1 MKKIVFIVLLLLI
14 IPVCINAAQ
23 PNAGEARSR
32 GFRVTPRNT
41 EELNQAI
48 EMRKQNFQKERAGME
63 EEKSLMYENQNKIRS
78 GAQNLMIME
87 NMIGKNGPETSR
99 VAGDINLSSEK
110 TLKLESEFKNR
121 SKVKK
126 FFFGHKKDI
135 VDTFSEEI
143 SQRDKNISKLR
154 ELYEDLESS
163 EEVKAIFLKQLE
175 NIEEEQGRIEEYF
188 QNETKRKGILT
199 WFANIFK

>member
-163 EEVKAIFLKQLE
+163 EEVKGIFLKQLE